1 MGQNLWFRK
10 TPLTNEC
17 GQDRRD
23 QGKRQETPI
32 RRPLE
37 KGMEGR
43 GREDLSWDSEEND
56 QRGLAIQLELE
67 AKEACISPPPP
78 PAPCGPGGPPNP
90 PADTVTGTC
99 RRPHTRTHVTDTD
112 LWSQTWTDGD
122 TEQEPTATRTR
133 SHRWA
138 LLQEGESSGTDPE
151 GSREGT

>member
-37 KGMEGR
+37 KGTEGR
-43 GREDLSWDSEEND
+43 GEDLSWDSEESD

-67 AKEACISPPPP
+67 AKEACISPPPHPRHRVAQEDLGIP
-78 PAPCGPGGPPNP
+78 PQTQSQEHADGPTLG
-90 PADTVTGTC
+90 
-99 RRPHTRTHVTDTD
+99 HT
-112 LWSQTWTDGD
+112 
-122 TEQEPTATRTR
+122 
-133 SHRWA
+133 
-138 LLQEGESSGTDPE
+138 
-151 GSREGT
+151 